1 MQRSTTSFSS
11 LRASTLRVEV
21 VETFVVDL
29 PIIRPHLLSVA
40 TMQAQTLMIVKIVC
54 SDGITG
60 FGEGTTIGGLSYGA
74 ESPEGMKLAIDQYI
88 APILKSAN
96 PARVPETMI
105 AIRKAIKGNNFAK
118 CAVETALLD
127 AWGKRI
133 GLPMSELVG
142 GRLRDRL
149 PVAWT
154 LASGDTKLDIAEA
167 EQMFERK
174 RHNAFKLKIGR
185 RSIDEDVAHVAA
197 IKRALGSRASVRVDV
212 NMAWSEV
219 EANKGLA
226 GLEAAGCDLAEQPVE
241 SPTALARLAARF
253 AIPIMADESLAG
265 TGNGLRTCAHER
277 GGCLRS
283 QDRPIRRSLPGGQSR
298 RDRRRGEY
306 RALRRNHARRRYR
319 HDRQR
324 PPLFNLPETGVGHRA
339 VRPASAHRTA
349 ADRTAAIPGF
359 RAGGADR
366 TQASALNSM
375 TIGCAFFSVMP
386 NGAASAPRQRRR
398 EASDAVPCQHGR
410 SHPARRRS

>member
-11 LRASTLRVEV
+11 LRASTLKVEV

-74 ESPEGMKLAIDQYI
+74 ESPEGMKLTIDQYI

-96 PARVPETMI
+96 PARVPETMV

-127 AWGKRI
+127 AWGKRV
-133 GLPMSELVG
+133 GLPVSELVG

-154 LASGDTKLDIAEA
+154 LASGDTAVDIAEA
-167 EQMFERK
+167 EQMLQRK

-185 RSIDEDVAHVAA
+185 GSIDQDVAHVAA
-197 IKRALGSRASVRVDV
+197 VKRALGNTASIRVDV

-219 EANKGLA
+219 EATKGLA
-226 GLEAAGCDLAEQPVE
+226 ALEAAGCDLVEQPVE
-241 SPTALARLAARF
+241 SAVALGRLAARF
-253 AIPIMADESLAG
+253 DIPIMADESLQGPETAFALARTSAADVFAVKIAQSGGLYQAG
-265 TGNGLRTCAHER
+265 RVAAIADAASIGLYGGTMLEGAIGTIASAHLFSTFPKLTWGTELFGPLLLAEELVSEPLQYEDFELVLPTGNGLGVELDDDR
-277 GGCLRS
+277 LRFF
-283 QDRPIRRSLPGGQSR
+283 QRDAERRSIS
-298 RDRRRGEY
+298 
-306 RALRRNHARRRYR
+306 
-319 HDRQR
+319 
-324 PPLFNLPETGVGHRA
+324 
-339 VRPASAHRTA
+339 SAQA
-349 ADRTAAIPGF
+349 Q
-359 RAGGADR
+359 AGR
-366 TQASALNSM
+366 
-375 TIGCAFFSVMP
+375 
-386 NGAASAPRQRRR
+386 
-398 EASDAVPCQHGR
+398 
-410 SHPARRRS
+410 

>member
-1 MQRSTTSFSS
+1 MQRSTNNFSS
-11 LRASTLRVEV
+11 LRASTLKIEAVQ
-21 VETFVVDL
+21 TFVVDL

-40 TMQAQTLMIVKIVC
+40 TMQAQTLMIVKVIC

-60 FGEGTTIGGLSYGA
+60 LGEGTTIGGLSYGA

-127 AWGKRI
+127 AWGKRV

-154 LASGDTKLDIAEA
+154 LASGDTAVDIDEA
-167 EQMFERK
+167 EQMLERK

-197 IKRALGSRASVRVDV
+197 VKRALGNTASVRVDV
-212 NMAWSEV
+212 NMAWGEV

-226 GLEAAGCDLAEQPVE
+226 ALEAAGCDLAEQPVE
-241 SPTALARLAARF
+241 SPAALARLAARF
-253 AIPIMADESLAG
+253 AIPIMADESLQG
-265 TGNGLRTCAHER
+265 
-277 GGCLRS
+277 
-283 QDRPIRRSLPGGQSR
+283 
-298 RDRRRGEY
+298 
-306 RALRRNHARRRYR
+306 
-319 HDRQR
+319 
-324 PPLFNLPETGVGHRA
+324 PETAFALARASAADVFAVKIAQSGGLYQAGRVGA
-339 VRPASAHRTA
+339 IADAASIGLYGGTMLEGAIGTIASAHLFSTFPNLTWGTELFGPLLLAQELVTEPLQYQDFELVVPTGLGLGVELDDERL
-349 ADRTAAIPGF
+349 RFF
-359 RAGGADR
+359 RRDAER
-366 TQASALNSM
+366 RKISTASAQ
-375 TIGCAFFSVMP
+375 TGC
-386 NGAASAPRQRRR
+386 
-398 EASDAVPCQHGR
+398 
-410 SHPARRRS
+410 

>member
-1 MQRSTTSFSS
+1 MQRSTNNFSS
-11 LRASTLRVEV
+11 LRASTLKIEAVQ
-21 VETFVVDL
+21 TFIVDL

-40 TMQAQTLMIVKIVC
+40 TMQAQTLMIVKVIC

-60 FGEGTTIGGLSYGA
+60 LGEGTTIGGLSYGA

-127 AWGKRI
+127 AWGKRV

-154 LASGDTKLDIAEA
+154 LASGDTAVDIAEA
-167 EQMFERK
+167 EQMLERK

-185 RSIDEDVAHVAA
+185 RSIDEDIAHVAA
-197 IKRALGSRASVRVDV
+197 VKRALGNTASVRVDV

-241 SPTALARLAARF
+241 SPAALARLAARF
-253 AIPIMADESLAG
+253 AIPIMADESLQG
-265 TGNGLRTCAHER
+265 
-277 GGCLRS
+277 
-283 QDRPIRRSLPGGQSR
+283 
-298 RDRRRGEY
+298 
-306 RALRRNHARRRYR
+306 
-319 HDRQR
+319 
-324 PPLFNLPETGVGHRA
+324 PETAFALARTSAADVFA
-339 VRPASAHRTA
+339 VKIAQSGGLYQAGRVAAIADAASIGLYGGTMLEGAIGTTASAHLFSTFPNLTWGTELFGPLLLAQELVTEPLQYQDFELVVPTGLGLGVELDDERLRFFQRD
-349 ADRTAAIPGF
+349 ADRRSIST
-359 RAGGADR
+359 
-366 TQASALNSM
+366 ASAQ
-375 TIGCAFFSVMP
+375 T
-386 NGAASAPRQRRR
+386 
-398 EASDAVPCQHGR
+398 GR
-410 SHPARRRS
+410 

>member
-1 MQRSTTSFSS
+1 MVRSTMQRSTTSFSS

-21 VETFVVDL
+21 VETYVVDL

-54 SDGITG
+54 SDGVTG

-74 ESPEGMKLAIDQYI
+74 ESPEGMKLAIDRYI
-88 APILKSAN
+88 APILESAN
-96 PARVPETMI
+96 PARVPETMN

-154 LASGDTKLDIAEA
+154 LASGDTKIDIAEA
-167 EQMFERK
+167 EQMLERK

-219 EANKGLA
+219 EANKGLS

-253 AIPIMADESLAG
+253 AIPIMADESLQGPETAFALARASAADVFAVKIAQSGGLYQAG
-265 TGNGLRTCAHER
+265 RVAAIADAASIGLYGGTMLEGAIGTIGVKLHPTIERRAQKHER
-277 GGCLRS
+277 ILRHQLVLRVQVALDHADVAAQPRFILPGCLPDVHGRHLS
-283 QDRPIRRSLPGGQSR
+283 PNQPGCSISSLRVFAPSR
-298 RDRRRGEY
+298 EF
-306 RALRRNHARRRYR
+306 
-319 HDRQR
+319 
-324 PPLFNLPETGVGHRA
+324 PSPFNKP
-339 VRPASAHRTA
+339 PAS
-349 ADRTAAIPGF
+349 P
-359 RAGGADR
+359 
-366 TQASALNSM
+366 
-375 TIGCAFFSVMP
+375 
-386 NGAASAPRQRRR
+386 AP
-398 EASDAVPCQHGR
+398 P
-410 SHPARRRS
+410 

>member
-54 SDGITG
+54 SDGVTG

-74 ESPEGMKLAIDQYI
+74 ESPEGMKLAIDRYI
-88 APILKSAN
+88 APILESAN
-96 PARVPETMI
+96 PARVPETMN

-154 LASGDTKLDIAEA
+154 LASGDTKIDIAEA
-167 EQMFERK
+167 EQMLERK

-219 EANKGLA
+219 EANKGLQ
-226 GLEAAGCDLAEQPVE
+226 GSKLPAATSRNNPLKVRPRSHASSPASLSRSWPTNPFRDQKRLLHLLARVRQMSLQSRSPSREVSTRRAE
-241 SPTALARLAARF
+241 SPRSPTPRVSGSTAEPCSRVLSARSRAPTSFQPFRDWRGAPSCSARF
-253 AIPIMADESLAG
+253 CSP
-265 TGNGLRTCAHER
+265 
-277 GGCLRS
+277 
-283 QDRPIRRSLPGGQSR
+283 
-298 RDRRRGEY
+298 
-306 RALRRNHARRRYR
+306 
-319 HDRQR
+319 
-324 PPLFNLPETGVGHRA
+324 
-339 VRPASAHRTA
+339 
-349 ADRTAAIPGF
+349 
-359 RAGGADR
+359 
-366 TQASALNSM
+366 NS
-375 TIGCAFFSVMP
+375 C
-386 NGAASAPRQRRR
+386 
-398 EASDAVPCQHGR
+398 
-410 SHPARRRS
+410 